1 MSKDFNLVAT
11 IRVMPEGLEVDLEAL
26 KARIEEAT
34 PSDREVHR
42 IDNEPI
48 AFGLV
53 ALNVLVLSNDKEGG
67 DVDPVVDL
75 YSELEG
81 VSEVD
86 VIDVRRLL

>member
-1 MSKDFNLVAT
+1 MSKDFNLLAT
-11 IRVMPEGLEVDLEAL
+11 IRVMPEGVEVDLEAL
-26 KARIEEAT
+26 KESIRSAT

-42 IDNEPI
+42 IDEEPI
-48 AFGLV
+48 AFGLI

-67 DVDPVVDL
+67 DVDPVAEA
-75 YSELEG
+75 YSVLDD